1 MLTLVNNFDCFLAE
15 LVINTKKT
23 LKKSQGKKIPIA
35 LESGLSESSP
45 LGVAP
50 PKREEAL
57 WDLGVVPV
65 PDRLTALTP

>member
-1 MLTLVNNFDCFLAE
+1 MYICIFKN
-15 LVINTKKT
+15 
-23 LKKSQGKKIPIA
+23 IPIA

-50 PKREEAL
+50 PTREEAL

-65 PDRLTALTP
+65 PDRLTALTPCGTSPLLLGRPSKVAED